1 MIKIILI
8 LLAAT
13 AAVCAAYTGPIS
25 QEETPVITE
34 TIETP
39 EITEPIETPEITEPI
54 ETPEVVWEY
63 EAPAQ
68 PETEAEQPIDGS
80 DVSLRDLWEM
90 SYE

>member
-25 QEETPVITE
+25 QEETPVIVQEAEQPDVTDAA
-34 TIETP
+34 
-39 EITEPIETPEITEPI
+39 EIPKAA
-54 ETPEVVWEY
+54 Y
-63 EAPAQ
+63 PAQ
-68 PETEAEQPIDGS
+68 PETEAEQPIDGT

-90 SYE
+90 THE

>member
-34 TIETP
+34 T
-39 EITEPIETPEITEPI
+39 IETPEITEPI